1 MQTSTGAPARGVV
14 IGRFMPPHMGHL
26 YLINFALSYC
36 TDVTVLVCTLP
47 HEPIPGDLRFEW
59 MKQLFPA
66 ARIVHITEA
75 IPAAQ
80 KDMPGSTAIWA
91 KTIRTYVPDA
101 IHFVFASEPYGEELA
116 RDLGASFVGVDPA
129 RAQFPVSAT
138 DIRNH
143 PMRNWKHIPEPV
155 RPYFLKRVNVLSS
168 GNSTLARE
176 LAAEFSTL
184 YVADYRIFLSSY
196 RARAVGP
203 SDLQDVVRAQ
213 RASEEALARQA
224 KRVLFAES
232 SALQVLAQNGRNTG
246 TVSADTLTTLEHAV
260 RSEHYDLYIVDGDD
274 SESLNSYYRTQLAE
288 RGARVCTVNTGRAG
302 SSSGISE
309 AAHAVQELLN
319 EDS

>member
-1 MQTSTGAPARGVV
+1 MGTPTRGVV

-36 TDVTVLVCTLP
+36 ADVTVLVCTLP

-101 IHFVFASEPYGEELA
+101 IHYVFASEPYGEDLA
-116 RDLGASFVGVDPA
+116 RDLGASFVPVDPA

-143 PMRNWKHIPEPV
+143 PMRNWMHIPEPV
-155 RPYFLKRVNVLSS
+155 RPYFLKRVNVLSVA
-168 GNSTLARE
+168 NSTLARE
-176 LAAEFSTL
+176 LAAQFETL

-196 RARAVGP
+196 RTRPIGP
-203 SDLQDVVRAQ
+203 QDLQDVLRAQ

-232 SALQVLAQNGRNTG
+232 SALQVLAQNGRNSG
-246 TVSADTLTTLEHAV
+246 SVSADTVAALEHTA
-260 RSEHYDLYIVDGDD
+260 RSEHYDLYIVDSD
-274 SESLNSYYRTQLAE
+274 ESDVLSSFYRAQLAE
-288 RGARVCTVNTGRAG
+288 RGARICAVNPRKAAG
-302 SSSGISE
+302 ASAVSE
-309 AAHAVQELLN
+309 AAHAVQELLD